1 MRILLDTHIFLW
13 FINEDS
19 KLGAEQLEIL
29 TDETHQLYLSAASV
43 WEAGIKFALGKL
55 PLPSPPHVYFP
66 SRRVKHGI
74 ESLPI
79 EEADIASLASIPR
92 LHNDPFD
99 RIIIAQAL
107 RHDMIIATVDNAIR
121 QYAVNCL

>member
-13 FINEDS
+13 FINDNP
-19 KLGAEQLEIL
+19 KLGEEQLEVR
-29 TDETHQLYLSAASV
+29 TDETHQLYLSVASV

-55 PLPSPPHVYFP
+55 SLPAPPHVYFP

-79 EEADIASLASIPR
+79 EEADISSLASIPR
-92 LHNDPFD
+92 PHNDPVD
-99 RIIIAQAL
+99 RIMVAQAI
-107 RHDMIIATVDNAIR
+107 RNDMILATVDHAIR